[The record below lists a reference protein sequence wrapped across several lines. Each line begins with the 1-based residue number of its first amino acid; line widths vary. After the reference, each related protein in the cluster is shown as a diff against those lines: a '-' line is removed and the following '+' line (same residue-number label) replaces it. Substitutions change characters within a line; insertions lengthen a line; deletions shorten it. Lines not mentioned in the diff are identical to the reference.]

1 MFHARTLVVG
11 PKPTLVVL
19 LYAAVQ
25 LLQSKRSVGVCGPFV
40 AYGICESIA
49 SAIGIIMA
57 ELVSTIEHVV
67 DNIETLYLYGESN
80 DQDERKFHDARIK
93 NGKLF
98 AALQVRRSFRY
109 APSKFAGYVN
119 NDISHADNLGDR
131 DGRKTNVALS
141 SLIGDALEA
150 GDQGYDSIDQE
161 FLDYCN
167 RKGIRPSQHHRQ
179 RRYWV
184 FRADLPEKPTA
195 DPKELAERVE
205 RALQRIYTKKTTPP
219 KGQEKVSK
227 ISTSS
232 ERYVRD
238 PEVIAW
244 VLAEA
249 AGVCENCGS
258 LAPFKRP
265 NGEPFLEVHHVRP
278 LGEGGPD
285 TTANAAAC
293 CPNCHRRLH
302 FDEVKDG
309 LRLALIASVKRLKD
323 FPPNG

>member
-1 MFHARTLVVG
+1 
-11 PKPTLVVL
+11 
-19 LYAAVQ
+19 
-25 LLQSKRSVGVCGPFV
+25 
-40 AYGICESIA
+40 
-49 SAIGIIMA
+49 MA
-57 ELVSTIEHVV
+57 ELVSTIEHVI
-67 DNIETLYLYGESN
+67 DNVETLYQYGESN
-80 DQDERKFHDARIK
+80 NQDERKFHDARIK

-98 AALQVRRSFRY
+98 AAVQVRHSFRY

-119 NDISHADNLGDR
+119 NDLSHAKNLSDR

-150 GDQGYDSIDQE
+150 GDQGYDAIDQD
-161 FLDYCN
+161 FLDYCK

-184 FRADLPEKPTA
+184 LRPDLPEKPTA
-195 DPKELAERVE
+195 DPEELADRVK
-205 RALQRIYTKKTTPP
+205 RALQRMRPKKTKPP

-232 ERYVRD
+232 ERFVRD

-258 LAPFKRP
+258 HAPFKRL

-285 TTANAAAC
+285 TTENAAAC

-309 LRLALIASVKRLKD
+309 LRLALIASVKRLRD
-323 FPPNG
+323 FPPKM

>member
-1 MFHARTLVVG
+1 
-11 PKPTLVVL
+11 
-19 LYAAVQ
+19 
-25 LLQSKRSVGVCGPFV
+25 
-40 AYGICESIA
+40 
-49 SAIGIIMA
+49 MA
-57 ELVSTIEHVV
+57 DLVSTIEQVV
-67 DNIETLYLYGESN
+67 NNIETLYRYGESN
-80 DQDERKFHDARIK
+80 NKDKRKFHDVRVK

-98 AALQVRRSFRY
+98 VAVKNRGNFRY

-119 NDISHADNLGDR
+119 NDISHGEDLSDR

-141 SLIGDALEA
+141 SLIGDALEP
-150 GDQGYDSIDQE
+150 GDQGYGDIDKD

-167 RKGIRPSQHHRQ
+167 RKGITPSQHHRQ

-184 FRADLPEKPTA
+184 LHPDLLENPTA
-195 DPKELAERVE
+195 DPEELADRVE
-205 RALQRIYTKKTTPP
+205 RALQRIRTNKSTPP
-219 KGQEKVSK
+219 SGQEKVSK
-227 ISTSS
+227 TSISS

-258 LAPFKRP
+258 PAPFKRP

-285 TTANAAAC
+285 TTENAAAC

-302 FDEVKDG
+302 FDELKDG
-309 LRLALIASVKRLKD
+309 LRLALIDSVKRLKD
-323 FPPNG
+323 FPPDG

>member
-1 MFHARTLVVG
+1 
-11 PKPTLVVL
+11 
-19 LYAAVQ
+19 
-25 LLQSKRSVGVCGPFV
+25 
-40 AYGICESIA
+40 
-49 SAIGIIMA
+49 MA
-57 ELVSTIEHVV
+57 DLVSTIEQVV
-67 DNIETLYLYGESN
+67 DNIETLFRYGESN
-80 DQDERKFHDARIK
+80 NQDERKFHDTRIK

-98 AALQVRRSFRY
+98 AAVQVRRSFRY

-119 NDISHADNLGDR
+119 NDISHGDNLSDR

-150 GDQGYDSIDQE
+150 GDQGYDAVDRG
-161 FLDYCN
+161 FLNYCN

-184 FRADLPEKPTA
+184 LRPVLPEKPTA
-195 DPKELAERVE
+195 DPKELSDRVQ
-205 RALQRIYTKKTTPP
+205 RALQRIRTKKSTPP
-219 KGQEKVSK
+219 KGQGRVSK

-249 AGVCENCGS
+249 AGVCENCGNP
-258 LAPFKRP
+258 APFKRP
-265 NGEPFLEVHHVRP
+265 NGEPFLEVHHLRP
-278 LGEGGPD
+278 LGEGGRD
-285 TTANAAAC
+285 TTENAAAC

-302 FDEVKDG
+302 YDEVKDG

-323 FPPNG
+323 FPTDG